1 MGAHKMVHVYGNA
14 GGGDFTYLWYGL
26 FVLWALFMMDVI
38 TTEVLLSSGGFEMNA
53 VMRPFVE
60 FPALHIAL
68 KMAVLTVIAAVAYIS
83 DKITKRYG
91 TIAVMAIAAWY
102 IFVISWN
109 IIQMNMVIL

>member
-1 MGAHKMVHVYGNA
+1 MSAHKRVRVYRNS

-26 FVLWALFMMDVI
+26 LVLWALFMMDVI
-38 TTEVLLSSGGFEMNA
+38 TTEVILSSGGFEMNA

-60 FPALHIAL
+60 FPAIHIAL
-68 KMAVLTVIAAVAYIS
+68 KMAVLSVIAAVAYIS

-109 IIQMNMVIL
+109 IIHMKIVIL